1 MAFNLILIPY
11 LDFLTTIMIIIFWDF
26 FMFDQTF
33 LSPQLEWT
41 VIISNKYGI
50 YELPDNLANDIGLRV
65 LGNQEI
71 SEISKSR
78 KIIA

>member
-1 MAFNLILIPY
+1 
-11 LDFLTTIMIIIFWDF
+11 
-26 FMFDQTF
+26 MFDQTF